1 MPVSSISRRSKPR
14 PKPACGTLPKRRIKQ
29 IKDEEERRKPKEFHS
44 GPQEAGQS
52 LGDLLKQKFEESEN
66 TPNTMWVSLS
76 LTPGI
81 TIG

>member
-1 MPVSSISRRSKPR
+1 MEIDLGTIERTVALVYHIIQAKVIHVSAEERRLGLS
-14 PKPACGTLPKRRIKQ
+14 IKQ

-66 TPNTMWVSLS
+66 SENS
-76 LTPGI
+76 
-81 TIG
+81 